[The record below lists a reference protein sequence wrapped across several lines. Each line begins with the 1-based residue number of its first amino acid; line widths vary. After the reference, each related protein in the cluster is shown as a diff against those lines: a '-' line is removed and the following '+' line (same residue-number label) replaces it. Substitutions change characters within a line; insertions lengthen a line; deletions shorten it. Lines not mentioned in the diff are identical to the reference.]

1 MYKELQL
8 VAGKQRNLLCSL
20 KILPFH
26 CDKAVSLGGG
36 QQHPFFS
43 HQIPWDVARRWIW
56 TDAIVHKPLWNSRT
70 LLARRLRWRAWL
82 PGWWTEMRVQHRV
95 WIGTTL
101 SDVGS
106 WWVWW
111 WNEMVKTRRGALTDL
126 QCYILNALLLDF
138 HICNLQLDA
147 KLCAYSIRSHSK
159 GLEKSCK
166 RVLMKTLVC
175 IVLCIYIYIYA

>member
-26 CDKAVSLGGG
+26 CDKAISLGGG
-36 QQHPFFS
+36 QQHPFFG

-56 TDAIVHKPLWNSRT
+56 TDAIVHKPLWNSCA
-70 LLARRLRWRAWL
+70 LHARWLRWRAWST
-82 PGWWTEMRVQHRV
+82 GWQTEMRGQSRV
-95 WIGTTL
+95 RIGTAL

-106 WWVWW
+106 RWVRWWKRDRQNQERSFNWRFSTW
-111 WNEMVKTRRGALTDL
+111 FPH
-126 QCYILNALLLDF
+126 F
-138 HICNLQLDA
+138 HIVNLQSDA

-159 GLEKSCK
+159 GLEKPCK
-166 RVLMKTLVC
+166 RVLIKTLVC
-175 IVLCIYIYIYA
+175 ISLCIYVCM